1 MEQLYNYLPRELI
14 TFVLVTLF
22 SLLIGLSQRRISLK
36 REGETTLFGTDR
48 TFTFIGILGYL
59 LYILDPTDMRL
70 FMGGGA
76 VLGLLLG
83 LNYYVK
89 QSQFHV
95 FGVTTIIIALI
106 TYCLAPIV
114 STQPSWFYVMVIVTV
129 LLLTELKHTFTE
141 FAQRMKNDEMIT
153 LAKFLAIS
161 GIILPMLP
169 HKNLIPDINLT
180 PYSIWLATVVVSGIS
195 YLSYLL
201 KRYVFHESG
210 VLVSGIIGGLYS
222 STATISVLAR
232 KSRKASE
239 QEANEYVA
247 AMLLAVSMMLGVL
260 AMPASAAAQQP
271 ESTAVVSEELS
282 DAAALSAAEDENDI
296 VNIRIRAT
304 GNLVYGSDY
313 KLEVETRPENTQYI
327 AVVLGTSGEAYGYV
341 TLMISEKLRTLLKL
355 IPLPKKMS
363 QTPDQAE
370 EFNVYSYLKQLIDGN
385 DVGVLLRVADEVVS
399 VMDTVSFFV
408 PASYLTTV
416 KNVSNGMKLTL
427 SLIRKYLP
435 EGALSRIY
443 LDEQPKDSGKYVA
456 GAIALESSDI
466 NAAGFAM
473 FKIKPKTENVSL
485 SWAADAPSSLTVSQ
499 LQSTD
504 LTAKVISD
512 GQVAENGK
520 VSYTYKKKSFLCF
533 SSKINGVPTEPGTYT
548 QTAKAGGNYSCGSI
562 SRTITVTAD
571 PQPAAAP
578 AAEQP
583 AA

>member
-1 MEQLYNYLPRELI
+1 MDMEQLYGYVPRELV

-59 LYILDPTDMRL
+59 LYILDPMDMRL

-106 TYCLAPIV
+106 TYCMAPIV
-114 STQPSWFYVMVIVTV
+114 ATQPSWFYVMVVVTV

-169 HKNLIPDINLT
+169 HKNLLPDVNLT

-210 VLVSGIIGGLYS
+210 TLVSGIIGGLYS

-239 QEANEYVA
+239 QEATDYVA
-247 AMLLAVSMMLGVL
+247 AMLLAISMILILIFSREIFLSIYPYLLTM
-260 AMPASAAAQQP
+260 
-271 ESTAVVSEELS
+271 AVVAAIVAWFIHSRQKRSNDQPVEAEEDDSSNPLEFKVALIFAVLFVVFTFLTHYTLVYAGTGGLNLLS
-282 DAAALSAAEDENDI
+282 FVSGFSDITPFILNLLQNTGSVAALVITACSMQAIISNI
-296 VNIRIRAT
+296 MVNMFYALFFAGKGSKLRPWILGGFGVVIAC
-304 GNLVYGSDY
+304 NLV
-313 KLEVETRPENTQYI
+313 LLLFFYI
-327 AVVLGTSGEAYGYV
+327 
-341 TLMISEKLRTLLKL
+341 
-355 IPLPKKMS
+355 
-363 QTPDQAE
+363 
-370 EFNVYSYLKQLIDGN
+370 
-385 DVGVLLRVADEVVS
+385 
-399 VMDTVSFFV
+399 
-408 PASYLTTV
+408 
-416 KNVSNGMKLTL
+416 
-427 SLIRKYLP
+427 
-435 EGALSRIY
+435 
-443 LDEQPKDSGKYVA
+443 
-456 GAIALESSDI
+456 
-466 NAAGFAM
+466 
-473 FKIKPKTENVSL
+473 
-485 SWAADAPSSLTVSQ
+485 
-499 LQSTD
+499 
-504 LTAKVISD
+504 
-512 GQVAENGK
+512 
-520 VSYTYKKKSFLCF
+520 
-533 SSKINGVPTEPGTYT
+533 
-548 QTAKAGGNYSCGSI
+548 
-562 SRTITVTAD
+562 
-571 PQPAAAP
+571 
-578 AAEQP
+578 
-583 AA
+583 